1 MNLQSARSR
10 PRWLPLLLVA
20 AFPALVIAFVRCAG
34 PTPPT
39 PSGTLLTPHLTP
51 SPSSSATRLP
61 TAPPV
66 SVARPSPLLSA
77 AAYIDSDLE
86 VLFSGD
92 RVAFTVGAWA
102 GSPASDVPVSGATV
116 DFGDG
121 TTAARVRSCSA
132 GSSLQKMT
140 HVYEASG
147 QYVARVTSA
156 QLCEFGRGLDV
167 DATRPLLVLPS
178 APPSTRAWPTCTT
191 FQLHMIGIEMG
202 AGLGN
207 VGALFR
213 LKNTSSAGCTL
224 VGYPGIRLVSQTGA
238 ILPSDVHDA
247 VDGDY
252 LFPPI
257 VPHLVALEPGGYAA
271 FNLGYGDN
279 PFGPGTNEPYDV
291 ACPAARWVRIVLPNT
306 DQFGT
311 ASFAMAPCEGRM
323 NVSAIFPGADWV
335 SFQ

>member
-1 MNLQSARSR
+1 MKSYS
-10 PRWLPLLLVA
+10 LLTVLFLVA
-20 AFPALVIAFVRCAG
+20 ACSRIV
-34 PTPPT
+34 T
-39 PSGTLLTPHLTP
+39 PSAPRLADTPAPSQQPAPSAEPTLNVA
-51 SPSSSATRLP
+51 SASSSATTVP
-61 TAPPV
+61 TAPPL
-66 SVARPSPLLSA
+66 STTRPSPQLSA

-92 RVAFTVGAWA
+92 QVAFTVGALA
-102 GSPASDVPVSGATV
+102 GSPASDVPVSEASV

-121 TTAARVRSCSA
+121 TTAAVAGSCSA
-132 GSSLQKMT
+132 GASPQKIT
-140 HVYEASG
+140 HVYRASG
-147 QYVARVTSA
+147 QYAARVTSA
-156 QLCEFGRGLDV
+156 QLCEPGGGLDV
-167 DATRPLLVLPS
+167 SATRPLLVLPS
-178 APPSTRAWPTCTT
+178 APQSTRAWPTCTT
-191 FQLHMIGIEMG
+191 FQLHMTGIDKG

-224 VGYPGIRLVSQTGA
+224 VGFPGIRLVSPTGA
-238 ILPSDVHDA
+238 ILHSDVHDA

-271 FNLGYGDN
+271 FNVGYADN
-279 PFGPGTNEPYDV
+279 PSGPGTNEPYDV
-291 ACPAARWVRIVLPNT
+291 ACPTARWVRIALPKTN
-306 DQFGT
+306 QFGT
-311 ASFAMAPCEGRM
+311 ASFAMAPCEGRV

>member
-1 MNLQSARSR
+1 MPTAS
-10 PRWLPLLLVA
+10 
-20 AFPALVIAFVRCAG
+20 PALA
-34 PTPPT
+34 
-39 PSGTLLTPHLTP
+39 
-51 SPSSSATRLP
+51 
-61 TAPPV
+61 
-66 SVARPSPLLSA
+66 ARPSPQLSA

-92 RVAFTVGAWA
+92 RVAFTLGAWA
-102 GSPASDVPVSGATV
+102 GSPASDVPVSEATV

-121 TTAARVRSCSA
+121 TTAAVAGSCSA
-132 GSSLQKMT
+132 VVAPQKIT
-140 HVYEASG
+140 HVCEASG
-147 QYVARVTSA
+147 HYAARVTSA
-156 QLCEFGRGLDV
+156 LLCEPGRGLDV

-191 FQLHMIGIEMG
+191 FQLHMIGIDKG

-238 ILPSDVHDA
+238 ILHSDVHQA
-247 VDGDY
+247 VNGDY

-257 VPHLVALEPGGYAA
+257 VPHLVALAPGGYAA

-279 PFGPGTNEPYDV
+279 PFGPGTNEPYDL
-291 ACPAARWVRIVLPNT
+291 ACPTARWVRIVLPNT
-306 DQFGT
+306 NQFGT
-311 ASFAMAPCEGRM
+311 ASFAMAPCEGRV

>member
-1 MNLQSARSR
+1 MKRGQI
-10 PRWLPLLLVA
+10 LVTMA
-20 AFPALVIAFVRCAG
+20 VVLIGCGG
-34 PTPPT
+34 PPPPT
-39 PSGTLLTPHLTP
+39 QSISPPTEKITP
-51 SPSSSATRLP
+51 SASSNATTVP
-61 TAPPV
+61 TSSPL
-66 SVARPSPLLSA
+66 STARPSPQLSA

-92 RVAFTVGAWA
+92 RAAFTLGAWA
-102 GSPASDVPVSGATV
+102 GSPAGDPPISEATV

-121 TTAARVRSCSA
+121 TTAVVAGSCSEGA
-132 GSSLQKMT
+132 PPQMIT
-140 HVYEASG
+140 HVYQARG
-147 QYVARVTSA
+147 QYAARVTSA
-156 QLCEFGRGLDV
+156 QLCEPGRGLDLS
-167 DATRPLLVLPS
+167 ATRPLLVLPS
-178 APPSTRAWPTCTT
+178 APQSTRAWPTCTT
-191 FQLHMIGIEMG
+191 FQLHMTGIDKG

-213 LKNTSSAGCTL
+213 LKNTSAAGCTV
-224 VGYPGIRLVSQTGA
+224 VGYPGIRLVSPSGA
-238 ILPSDVHDA
+238 ILHSDVHDA

-279 PFGPGTNEPYDV
+279 PFGPGTNEPYDI
-291 ACPAARWVRIVLPNT
+291 ACPRARWVRIVLPKTN
-306 DQFGT
+306 QFGT
-311 ASFAMAPCEGRM
+311 ASFATAPCEGRV

>member
-1 MNLQSARSR
+1 MKSHSLLMVPFLVVACSGVVTPSA
-10 PRWLPLLLVA
+10 
-20 AFPALVIAFVRCAG
+20 
-34 PTPPT
+34 PPT
-39 PSGTLLTPHLTP
+39 SDIPLASQRPAPSAEAT
-51 SPSSSATRLP
+51 SNVASASSSVTTVP
-61 TAPPV
+61 TAPPL
-66 SVARPSPLLSA
+66 STARPSPQLSA
-77 AAYIDSDLE
+77 VAYIDSDLE

-92 RVAFTVGAWA
+92 GVAFTLGAWA
-102 GSPASDVPVSGATV
+102 GSPANDVPISAATV

-121 TTAARVRSCSA
+121 TTAAVAGSCSA
-132 GSSLQKMT
+132 GASPHKIT
-140 HVYEASG
+140 HVYQASG
-147 QYVARVTSA
+147 QYAARVTSA
-156 QLCEFGRGLDV
+156 QLCQPGSGLDV
-167 DATRPLLVLPS
+167 SATRPLLVLSS

-191 FQLHMIGIEMG
+191 FQLQMTGIDKG

-224 VGYPGIRLVSQTGA
+224 VGYPGIRLVSPTGA
-238 ILPSDVHDA
+238 ILHSDVHDA
-247 VDGDY
+247 VNGDY

-279 PFGPGTNEPYDV
+279 PFGPANEPYDV
-291 ACPAARWVRIVLPNT
+291 ACPTARWVRIVLPKTN
-306 DQFGT
+306 QFGT